1 MCTMDVAGEKLVSLN
16 ELRLSELTEPYRVVK
31 LNRPDCLPEYAM
43 HLLPVKHVR
52 LVSTIT

>member
-43 HLLPVKHVR
+43 HHLPVKHDR